1 LHDGSRTVRDPFCVT
16 GPDGAQ
22 MSTDPESSSNPAG
35 QPPSDAVKAPSGSP
49 AGEGPT
55 TPAPAAPSVGTPT
68 PVSGVTAAYKLPEP
82 KPHVDPNPKGKRL
95 AVLMIT
101 ALGVVYGDI
110 GTSPLYALREC
121 FKPEYGLS
129 ATPEHVYGV
138 LSLIV
143 WSLMLVVTVK
153 YIIFVM
159 KADNRGEG
167 GILALLALILTK
179 ETSHKVRRAVLIS
192 IALIG
197 AALLYGDGTITPAMS
212 VLGAVEGLKVV
223 SEGFSAV
230 IVPLTIVIIV
240 TLFFFQKHGTG
251 KVGAFFGPVMLLWFF
266 SLAVL
271 GVREMLNHMEVLNA
285 LNPMHGINL
294 LFERGPLAL
303 ILMGAV
309 VLAVTGAEALAA
321 DMGHFGKKPI
331 QLAWLWLVFP
341 CLLLNYFGQGALILR
356 DPSAIANPFYLL
368 APRSMLYP
376 MIGLATA
383 AAVIASQAMISGAF
397 SITQQCVQLGYSPR
411 VTITHTSAREFGQIY
426 IREVN
431 WALAIGCVLIVL
443 GFRDSSALGAAYG
456 IAVTGTF
463 TCTSV
468 LFIAIAAARW
478 NWPRWQ
484 ALLLAA
490 AFLSLDLPFLAANL
504 LKVKAGG
511 WVPLAIGFVVYV
523 MMVTWKRGRDILRE
537 RLKEITMPL
546 PTFLES
552 ISRGSIPRV
561 PGTAVFMT
569 SEPGGAPVVLLHHL
583 KHNKV
588 LHEQVILLSI
598 QTADVP
604 DVPSAERVTT
614 LERMESG
621 FLRVIARYGFM
632 QSPDV
637 KEILAVLRT
646 QGVKT
651 KPLDTSYY
659 LGREELIPADKPWKK
674 GGLTMNIWRKRL
686 FAVMAKNARS
696 AGAFFNLPP
705 NRVVELGTQIEF

>member
-1 LHDGSRTVRDPFCVT
+1 
-16 GPDGAQ
+16 
-22 MSTDPESSSNPAG
+22 MSTDPESPSNPAG
-35 QPPSDAVKAPSGSP
+35 QPPADALKSQTGAP
-49 AGEGPT
+49 AGQ
-55 TPAPAAPSVGTPT
+55 TPAPVAPANPT
-68 PVSGVTAAYKLPEP
+68 PANGVTAAFPMPQP
-82 KPHVDPNPKGKRL
+82 KPHVETNPTGKRL
-95 AVLMIT
+95 GILMLT

-121 FKPEYGLS
+121 FKPEYGLT

-143 WSLMLVVTVK
+143 WSLLLVVTVK
-153 YIIFVM
+153 YIVFVM
-159 KADNRGEG
+159 RADNRGEG
-167 GILALLALILTK
+167 GILALLALILGK
-179 ETSHKVRRAVLIS
+179 ETSHKKRRAVLIAV
-192 IALIG
+192 ALVG

-212 VLGAVEGLKVV
+212 VLGAVEGFKVV
-223 SEGFSAV
+223 SPTFEYLV
-230 IVPLTIVIIV
+230 VPLTIVVIV
-240 TLFFFQKHGTG
+240 GLFLGQRFGTSR
-251 KVGAFFGPVMLLWFF
+251 VGTFFGPVMLVWFVT
-266 SLAVL
+266 LAFL
-271 GVREMLNHMEVLNA
+271 GVKEMAGHPEVLSS
-285 LNPMHGINL
+285 LNPMHAIGL
-294 LFERGPLAL
+294 VMERGRLAL
-303 ILMGAV
+303 VLMGAV

-331 QLAWLWLVFP
+331 RVVWLWFVFP

-356 DPSAIANPFYLL
+356 DPTAITNPFYLL
-368 APRSMLYP
+368 APQSMLYP
-376 MIGLATA
+376 MIALSTA
-383 AAVIASQAMISGAF
+383 AAIIASQAMISGAF

-411 VTITHTSAREFGQIY
+411 VSIVHTSAREFGQIY
-426 IREVN
+426 IPEIN
-431 WALAIGCVLIVL
+431 WALMIGCVLIVL

-463 TCTSV
+463 TCTSI
-468 LFIAIAAARW
+468 LFVAIVAARW

-484 ALLLAA
+484 ALLLCAG
-490 AFLSLDLPFLAANL
+490 FLALDLPFLAANL

-511 WVPLAIGFVVYV
+511 WVPLAIGFAIFI
-523 MMVTWKRGRDILRE
+523 MMTTWKRGREILRE

-552 ISRGSIPRV
+552 ISRSTIPRV

-598 QTADVP
+598 QTADIP
-604 DVPSAERVTT
+604 DVAPADRVAT

-621 FLRVIARYGFM
+621 FIRVVSRYGFM

-637 KEILAVLRT
+637 KEILGVLRT
-646 QGVKT
+646 KGVKT

-696 AGAFFNLPP
+696 AAGFFNLPP

>member
-1 LHDGSRTVRDPFCVT
+1 
-16 GPDGAQ
+16 
-22 MSTDPESSSNPAG
+22 MTDPDSSSNPAG
-35 QPPSDAVKAPSGSP
+35 KNTPPADEVKAPDGAKPAQSP
-49 AGEGPT
+49 P
-55 TPAPAAPSVGTPT
+55 PAAPANATPT
-68 PVSGVTAAYKLPEP
+68 PVSGVTAAYPMP
-82 KPHVDPNPKGKRL
+82 PSKPHVEKNPTGKRL
-95 AVLMIT
+95 GILMLT

-121 FKPEYGLS
+121 FKPEHGLT

-143 WSLMLVVTVK
+143 WSLTLVVTVK
-153 YIIFVM
+153 YIVFIM
-159 KADNRGEG
+159 RADNRGEG
-167 GILALLALILTK
+167 GILALLALILGK
-179 ETSHKVRRAVLIS
+179 ETTHPMRRLVLIS
-192 IALIG
+192 VALIG

-223 SEGFSAV
+223 SPTFENLV
-230 IVPLTIVIIV
+230 VPLTVVIVV
-240 TLFFFQKHGTG
+240 GLFLMQKFGTA
-251 KVGAFFGPVMLLWFF
+251 KVGYFFGPVMFIWFIT
-266 SLAVL
+266 LAGL
-271 GVREMLNHMEVLNA
+271 GVAESLKHPEVLNS
-285 LNPMHGINL
+285 LNPIWGLRL
-294 LFERGPLAL
+294 LVEQGPLAL
-303 ILMGAV
+303 VLMGAV

-331 QLAWLWLVFP
+331 RRAWLWFVFP

-356 DPSAIANPFYLL
+356 DPSAITNPFYLL
-368 APRSMLYP
+368 APDSMLYP
-376 MIGLATA
+376 MIALSTA

-411 VTITHTSAREFGQIY
+411 VSIVHTSAREFGQIY
-426 IREVN
+426 IPEIN
-431 WALAIGCVLIVL
+431 WALMIGCVLIIL

-463 TCTSV
+463 TCTSI
-468 LFIAIAAARW
+468 LFVAIAAARW

-484 ALLLAA
+484 ALLLAF
-490 AFLSLDLPFLAANL
+490 AFLAMDLPFLAANL

-511 WVPLAIGFVVYV
+511 WVPLAIGFAIYL
-523 MMVTWKRGRDILRE
+523 MMITWKRGRDILRE

-552 ISRGSIPRV
+552 ISRSTIPRV

-598 QTADVP
+598 STADVP
-604 DVPSAERVTT
+604 DVPPTDRLLS
-614 LERMESG
+614 LERLDAG
-621 FLRVIARYGFM
+621 FVRAVARYGFM

-637 KEILAVLRT
+637 KEVLAVLRT
-646 QGVKT
+646 KGIKT

-659 LGREELIPADKPWKK
+659 LGREELIPANKPWKK

-686 FAVMAKNARS
+686 FAIMAKNARS
-696 AGAFFNLPP
+696 AAAFFNLPP

>member
-1 LHDGSRTVRDPFCVT
+1 
-16 GPDGAQ
+16 
-22 MSTDPESSSNPAG
+22 MTDPDSSSNPAG
-35 QPPSDAVKAPSGSP
+35 KNTPPADEVKAPDGAKP
-49 AGEGPT
+49 AQAP
-55 TPAPAAPSVGTPT
+55 PPVAPANATPT
-68 PVSGVTAAYKLPEP
+68 PVNGVTAAYPVP
-82 KPHVDPNPKGKRL
+82 PSKPHVEQNPTGKRL
-95 AVLMIT
+95 GILMLT

-121 FKPEYGLS
+121 FKPEYGLE

-143 WSLMLVVTVK
+143 WSLFLVVTVK
-153 YIIFVM
+153 YIVFIM
-159 KADNRGEG
+159 RADNRGEG
-167 GILALLALILTK
+167 GILALLALILGK
-179 ETSHKVRRAVLIS
+179 EASHKARRAVLITV
-192 IALIG
+192 ALIG

-223 SEGFSAV
+223 SPNFEVFV
-230 IVPLTIVIIV
+230 VPLTIAIIV
-240 TLFFFQKHGTG
+240 MLFFFQKHGTA
-251 KVGAFFGPVMLLWFF
+251 KVGYFFGPVMFLWFVTI
-266 SLAVL
+266 AGL
-271 GVREMLNHMEVLNA
+271 GVVEMAKHPEVLQS
-285 LNPMHGINL
+285 LNPIHGIEL
-294 LFERGPLAL
+294 LLERGPLAL
-303 ILMGAV
+303 VLMGAV

-331 QLAWLWLVFP
+331 RLTWLWFVFP

-356 DPSAIANPFYLL
+356 DPSAVTSPFYLL
-368 APRSMLYP
+368 APATMLYP
-376 MIGLATA
+376 MIALSAA

-411 VTITHTSAREFGQIY
+411 VSIVHTSAREFGQIY
-426 IREVN
+426 IPEIN
-431 WALAIGCVLIVL
+431 WALMIGCVLIVL

-463 TCTSV
+463 ACTSI
-468 LFIAIAAARW
+468 LFVAIAAARW

-484 ALLLAA
+484 AGLLAV
-490 AFLSLDLPFLAANL
+490 AFLALDLPFLSANL

-511 WVPLAIGFVVYV
+511 WVPLAIGFAIYV
-523 MMVTWKRGRDILRE
+523 MMITWKRGRDILRE

-552 ISRGSIPRV
+552 ISRSTIPRV

-598 QTADVP
+598 STADVP
-604 DVPSAERVTT
+604 DVPPADRLFS
-614 LERMESG
+614 LERLDAG
-621 FLRVIARYGFM
+621 FVRAVARYGFM

-637 KEILAVLRT
+637 KEVLAVLRT
-646 QGVKT
+646 KGIKT

-659 LGREELIPADKPWKK
+659 LGREELIPANKPWKK

-686 FAVMAKNARS
+686 FAIMAKNARS
-696 AGAFFNLPP
+696 AAAFFNLPP

>member
-1 LHDGSRTVRDPFCVT
+1 
-16 GPDGAQ
+16 
-22 MSTDPESSSNPAG
+22 M
-35 QPPSDAVKAPSGSP
+35 
-49 AGEGPT
+49 
-55 TPAPAAPSVGTPT
+55 PT
-68 PVSGVTAAYKLPEP
+68 PVGGVTAAYAIPAP
-82 KPHVDPNPKGKRL
+82 RPHVDPNPKGKRL
-95 AVLMIT
+95 ALLALT

-121 FKPEYGLS
+121 FKPEHGLT

-159 KADNRGEG
+159 RADNRGEG
-167 GILALLALILTK
+167 GILALLALILQR
-179 ETSHKVRRAVLIS
+179 ETAHKFRRAVLIS
-192 IALIG
+192 VALVG
-197 AALLYGDGTITPAMS
+197 AALLYGDGTITPAIS
-212 VLGAVEGLKVV
+212 VLGAVEGLKVAAPALEPIV
-223 SEGFSAV
+223 
-230 IVPLTIVIIV
+230 VPLTIVIIAG
-240 TLFFFQKHGTG
+240 LFFFQNHGTA
-251 KVGAFFGPVMLLWFF
+251 KVGVFFGPVMLLWFGT
-266 SLAVL
+266 LAVL
-271 GVREMLNHMEVLNA
+271 GVREMLLAPAVLNA

-294 LFERGPLAL
+294 LIEQGPAAL
-303 ILMGAV
+303 VLMGAV

-331 QLAWLWLVFP
+331 RLAWLWLVFP

-356 DPSAIANPFYLL
+356 DPTAVTSPFFLL
-368 APRSMLYP
+368 APEALRVPL
-376 MIGLATA
+376 IFLATA

-411 VTITHTSAREFGQIY
+411 VTIVHTSAREFGQIY
-426 IREVN
+426 IPEVN
-431 WALAIGCVLIVL
+431 WALAIGCILIVL
-443 GFRDSSALGAAYG
+443 GFRDSSSLGAAYG

-463 TCTSV
+463 LCTSL
-468 LFIAIAAARW
+468 LFVAIAAARW
-478 NWPRWQ
+478 NWRGWQ
-484 ALLLAA
+484 VLLVAVG
-490 AFLSLDLPFLAANL
+490 FLTLDLPFFSANL
-504 LKVKAGG
+504 IKVAAGG
-511 WVPLAIGFVVYV
+511 WVPLAIGLIIFT
-523 MMVTWKRGRDILRE
+523 MMTTWKRGREILRE
-537 RLKEITMPL
+537 RLRENKMPL
-546 PTFLES
+546 QLFLDS
-552 ISRGSIPRV
+552 FATGKTPRV

-598 QTADVP
+598 QTGDVP
-604 DVPSAERVTT
+604 EIPAAERIAS
-614 LERMESG
+614 LDRMEKG
-621 FLRVIARYGFM
+621 FIHVVARYGFM
-632 QSPDV
+632 ESPDV
-637 KEILAVLRT
+637 KEVLGVLRT

-686 FAVMAKNARS
+686 FAIMSKNSRS
-696 AGAFFNLPP
+696 AAAFFNLPP

>member
-1 LHDGSRTVRDPFCVT
+1 
-16 GPDGAQ
+16 
-22 MSTDPESSSNPAG
+22 MSTDPDSSSNPAG
-35 QPPSDAVKAPSGSP
+35 SNNKPADEVKAPDG
-49 AGEGPT
+49 A
-55 TPAPAAPSVGTPT
+55 TPAPTSPPVAPATGTPT
-68 PVSGVTAAYKLPEP
+68 PVGGVTAAYPLPQP
-82 KPHVDPNPKGKRL
+82 RAHVERNPTGKRL
-95 AVLMIT
+95 GILMLT

-121 FKPEYGLS
+121 FKPEHGLT

-143 WSLMLVVTVK
+143 WSLTLVVTIK
-153 YIIFVM
+153 YIVFIM
-159 KADNRGEG
+159 RADNRGEG
-167 GILALLALILTK
+167 GILALLALILGK
-179 ETSHKVRRAVLIS
+179 ETTHPLRRLVLIS
-192 IALIG
+192 VALIG

-212 VLGAVEGLKVV
+212 VLSAVEGLKVV
-223 SEGFSAV
+223 SPAFEYLV
-230 IVPLTIVIIV
+230 VPLTVVIVV
-240 TLFFFQKHGTG
+240 ALFLMQKYGTA
-251 KVGAFFGPVMLLWFF
+251 KVGYFFGPVMFIWFVT
-266 SLAVL
+266 LAGL
-271 GVREMLNHMEVLNA
+271 GVLESMKHPEILNS
-285 LNPMHGINL
+285 LNPVHAFRL
-294 LFERGPLAL
+294 LAEQGPLAL
-303 ILMGAV
+303 VLMGAV

-331 QLAWLWLVFP
+331 RRAWLWFVFP

-356 DPSAIANPFYLL
+356 DPTAIANPFYLL
-368 APRSMLYP
+368 APASMLYP
-376 MIGLATA
+376 MIALATL

-411 VTITHTSAREFGQIY
+411 VSIVHTSAREFGQIY
-426 IREVN
+426 IPEIN
-431 WALAIGCVLIVL
+431 WALMIGCVLIVL

-463 TCTSV
+463 TCTSI
-468 LFIAIAAARW
+468 LFVAIAAARW

-490 AFLSLDLPFLAANL
+490 AFLALDLPFLAANL
-504 LKVKAGG
+504 LKVTAGG
-511 WVPLAIGFVVYV
+511 WVPLAIGFAIYI
-523 MMVTWKRGRDILRE
+523 MMITWKRGRDILRE

-552 ISRGSIPRV
+552 ISRSTIPRV

-598 QTADVP
+598 STDDVP
-604 DVPSAERVTT
+604 DVPPADRLLT
-614 LERMESG
+614 LERLDAG
-621 FLRVIARYGFM
+621 FVRAVARYGFM
-632 QSPDV
+632 ESPDV
-637 KEILAVLRT
+637 KEVLAVLRT
-646 QGVKT
+646 KGIKT

-659 LGREELIPADKPWKK
+659 LGREELIPANKPWKK

-696 AGAFFNLPP
+696 AAAFFNLPP